1 MNHQT
6 IIVLDF
12 GGQYNQ
18 LIARRVRE
26 CGVYCEVKP
35 YTTPLADLLAMKP
48 IGFIFTGGPNSVYLE
63 DAPHVDPA
71 LFDAGVPVLGI
82 CYGCQLIAHHL
93 GGRVVAANDATARE
107 YGKTETFFDT
117 NCKLFKG
124 LPEKSV
130 TWMSHGDYMEKVP
143 EGFSLVAHSDACPNV
158 AICDETRGFYG
169 VQYHPEVNHTE
180 FGTAMIRNFLYE
192 VCGATGDW
200 TMGDYKNTA
209 IAAVREALTRTLAN
223 ELADE
228 SLAVYNANKLDSYR
242 VEHADIGK
250 RALRNTCLRYLAF
263 AEPTLGDK
271 LVATQYHQADNMT
284 DALAA
289 LSAAV
294 AAELPCRDALMQE
307 YDDKWHQDGLV
318 MDKWFILQSTSPAAN
333 VVETVR
339 GLLNHRSFSMSNP
352 NRVRSLIGAFA
363 SSNPAAFHAEDGSG
377 YQFLVEMLT
386 ELNQRNPQ
394 VASRLIEPLIR
405 LKRYDEKRQ
414 ALMRAALE
422 QLKGLEN
429 LSGDLFEKIS
439 KALA

>member
-1 MNHQT
+1 MFA
-6 IIVLDF
+6 IID
-12 GGQYNQ
+12 
-18 LIARRVRE
+18 
-26 CGVYCEVKP
+26 
-35 YTTPLADLLAMKP
+35 P
-48 IGFIFTGGPNSVYLE
+48 I
-63 DAPHVDPA
+63 
-71 LFDAGVPVLGI
+71 
-82 CYGCQLIAHHL
+82 
-93 GGRVVAANDATARE
+93 
-107 YGKTETFFDT
+107 
-117 NCKLFKG
+117 
-124 LPEKSV
+124 
-130 TWMSHGDYMEKVP
+130 
-143 EGFSLVAHSDACPNV
+143 
-158 AICDETRGFYG
+158 
-169 VQYHPEVNHTE
+169 
-180 FGTAMIRNFLYE
+180 
-192 VCGATGDW
+192 
-200 TMGDYKNTA
+200 A
-209 IAAVREALTRTLAN
+209 IATVREALTRTLAN

-228 SLAVYNANKLDSYR
+228 FLAVYNANKLDSYR

-271 LVATQYHQADNMT
+271 LVAAQYHQADNMT

-422 QLKGLEN
+422 QLKGLKD
-429 LSGDLFEKIS
+429 LSGDLYEKIS

>member
-1 MNHQT
+1 MIPLQKGGHPVHPVLNVTQAEQT
-6 IIVLDF
+6 FVFDNVYFQPVPALLCEFSAPVKLEYKWSDQQLTFLMRHARNDF
-12 GGQYNQ
+12 SRWDAAQS
-18 LIARRVRE
+18 
-26 CGVYCEVKP
+26 
-35 YTTPLADLLAMKP
+35 LLATYIKLNVNRHQQGQP
-48 IGFIFTGGPNSVYLE
+48 LSLPVHVA
-63 DAPHVDPA
+63 DAFRAILLDENIDPA
-71 LFDAGVPVLGI
+71 LAAEILTLPSANE
-82 CYGCQLIAHHL
+82 IA
-93 GGRVVAANDATARE
+93 E
-107 YGKTETFFDT
+107 MF
-117 NCKLFKG
+117 
-124 LPEKSV
+124 
-130 TWMSHGDYMEKVP
+130 
-143 EGFSLVAHSDACPNV
+143 
-158 AICDETRGFYG
+158 AIID
-169 VQYHPEVNHTE
+169 P
-180 FGTAMIRNFLYE
+180 I
-192 VCGATGDW
+192 
-200 TMGDYKNTA
+200 A

-228 SLAVYNANKLDSYR
+228 FLAVYNANKLDSYR